1 MTDREGCWTLL
12 QLQKKE
18 IENHFKCYKALG
30 KSNEVSIG
38 RTALDLELRRRD
50 VEVVVMEEMNYGI

>member
-1 MTDREGCWTLL
+1 MNREGCWTLL

-30 KSNEVSIG
+30 KSNDVSVG
-38 RTALDLELRRRD
+38 RTAIDLGLNRHD
-50 VEVVVMEEMNYGI
+50 VEVIVMEEMNYGI